1 MCIQAGERMMN
12 GRNTQHNCLSDRR
25 RIDPDSLHPLLDMQ
39 LDFLIVALSQ
49 ALKLKFQLHSVNTF
63 CISFQLCILIS
74 LWLTRHKF
82 QILLVSISTCSTGS
96 ILWCRGSVGQREGS
110 QLNTVQSV
118 PSLVLTSLPLGL
130 EQKLQVGPASSS
142 LSKARCKSRCHAT
155 AMRASGSEL
164 VSYHKNI
171 QEWTNI
177 WNLSTPRSCNPGSNR
192 KNEET
197 QKGVG
202 RLFCVYGRGF
212 ASVWVR
218 TWTLVIIYFVLGD
231 ESCVL
236 LSLQADSSG
245 VFMMKICFAEVMQ
258 VAISVDMYAEYSKQ
272 TRVLR
277 QAVTVL
283 VYECFY
289 F

>member
-12 GRNTQHNCLSDRR
+12 GRNAQHNCLSDRR
-25 RIDPDSLHPLLDMQ
+25 KIDPDSLHPRLDMQ
-39 LDFLIVALSQ
+39 LDFLIVIKSQ
-49 ALKLKFQLHSVNTF
+49 ASKLKFQLHSVNTF
-63 CISFQLCILIS
+63 CISFQLFILIS
-74 LWLTRHKF
+74 VWLTRHTF

-96 ILWCRGSVGQREGS
+96 RLWCRGSVGQREGS

-155 AMRASGSEL
+155 AMQATGSEL

-202 RLFCVYGRGF
+202 RLFCVYVRGF
-212 ASVWVR
+212 AGVWVR
-218 TWTLVIIYFVLGD
+218 TWTLVIIYFVPGD

-236 LSLQADSSG
+236 LSLQADSSA

-258 VAISVDMYAEYSKQ
+258 VAISMDMYAEYSKQ
-272 TRVLR
+272 THVLR